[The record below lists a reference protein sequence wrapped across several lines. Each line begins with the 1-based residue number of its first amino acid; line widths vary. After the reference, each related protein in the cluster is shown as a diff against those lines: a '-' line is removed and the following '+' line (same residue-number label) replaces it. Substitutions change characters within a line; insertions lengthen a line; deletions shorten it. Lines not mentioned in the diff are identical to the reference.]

1 MARSDLECAPDPCG
15 KPVHAMANTPC
26 EERAVMIAVQV
37 KCDTKPEDRGQARI
51 AERDAVKALDEHV
64 ALHHCVRSRNQK
76 EL

>member
-1 MARSDLECAPDPCG
+1 
-15 KPVHAMANTPC
+15 MANTPC
-26 EERAVMIAVQV
+26 EERAVMITVQV

-64 ALHHCVRSRNQK
+64 ALHCVRSRNQK

>member
-1 MARSDLECAPDPCG
+1 
-15 KPVHAMANTPC
+15 MANTPC
-26 EERAVMIAVQV
+26 EDRAVMIAVQV

-64 ALHHCVRSRNQK
+64 ALHCVRSRNQK